1 MRQLQFAFISEPE
14 TATSPRPSY
23 WKRRLKRTAEQ
34 SYYLGRMRRQRAE
47 SVAGELLKQMD
58 KAKPNPAGANQYTKG
73 KEVRSQNATEPKTL
87 ADLGITKQQSAD
99 WQKPPPVYLNREE
112 RNSLSD
118 FAARLERLTI
128 SRTNPHEFFEQ
139 RSEIAAELRAI
150 AKRS

>member
-1 MRQLQFAFISEPE
+1 
-14 TATSPRPSY
+14 
-23 WKRRLKRTAEQ
+23 
-34 SYYLGRMRRQRAE
+34 MRRQRAE